1 MFTVRQIIEKTIEK
15 RREVFVEF
23 IELEKAYDSV
33 ISVQL
38 WVAFRRGEVG
48 ERLVSA
54 IQSLYEGC
62 EARMKVWERYSEWF
76 KVDQVVRQGCT
87 LLPWLLNAIV
97 KVA

>member
-62 EARMKVWERYSEWF
+62 EARVKEWERYSEWF
-76 KVDQVVRQGCT
+76 EVDQVVKQGCT
-87 LLPWLLNAIV
+87 LLPWLLNGILDTL
-97 KVA
+97 

>member
-1 MFTVRQIIEKTIEK
+1 MRQIIEETIEK
-15 RREVFVEF
+15 GREVFVEF

-38 WVAFRRGEVG
+38 WVAFRQGEVG
-48 ERLVSA
+48 ERLVRA
-54 IQSLYEGC
+54 IQSLYEGF

-87 LLPWLLNAIV
+87 LLPWLLNGILDTL
-97 KVA
+97 